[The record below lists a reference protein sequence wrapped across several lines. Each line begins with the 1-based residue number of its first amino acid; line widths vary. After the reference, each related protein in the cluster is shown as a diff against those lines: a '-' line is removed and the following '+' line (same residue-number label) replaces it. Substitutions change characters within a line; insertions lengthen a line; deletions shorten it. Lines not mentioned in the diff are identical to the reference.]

1 MIETMS
7 GDATPRLRLPLL
19 HAGQAQKEL
28 DHNEALALLDFAVQP
43 AVMAMGLDAPPPQ
56 PGEGEC
62 WIVGAHPTGEWSGR
76 ALSLAGWTANGWR
89 FLDPRNGMTVWRT
102 EDGLMAR
109 YTEGSWRIGEV
120 HASKVLIEGNAM
132 LTAPQPPIADTAGGA
147 TIDRE
152 AREAIEAVLET
163 LRVHGLIRT

>member
-7 GDATPRLRLPLL
+7 GDATPRLCLPLL

-28 DHNEALALLDFAVQP
+28 DHNEALALLDIAVQP
-43 AVMAMGLDAPPPQ
+43 AVMAMGLDAPPP
-56 PGEGEC
+56 PPAEGDC

-76 ALSLAGWTANGWR
+76 ALSLAGWTASGWR
-89 FLDPRNGMTVWRT
+89 FLAPRDGLTVWQN
-102 EDGLMAR
+102 EDGLTAR
-109 YTEGSWRIGEV
+109 YSDGAWHVGEV
-120 HASKVLIEGNAM
+120 RASKIVIDGNAM
-132 LTAPQPPIADTAGGA
+132 LAAPQPPIPDVAGGA

-163 LRVHGLIRT
+163 FRIHGLIRT